1 MSAGLPVPGGDPA
14 QLQSLADELEV
25 LGIETGNLGG
35 STRQTGT
42 SIVESSDWTGDGAT
56 SFSGFAE
63 NLGQGVS
70 GAEGPFS
77 NMASAVREY
86 AGYLTTAQQKVQAY
100 NSLAE
105 TIQTNGSPGGALL
118 ADAENAGQAAM
129 SAVQDLN
136 DAGTRAAATVT
147 SESDSLQGLFGSG
160 SAGSWISSQPALGTD
175 FLPPGVFGQP
185 GDPIP
190 PESGGDIID
199 WIPPDPVGGK
209 IIDPVPPDIGGGS
222 IIDPVPPDIGGGAEI
237 YPLPPVTGPLI
248 NYDRESGDEGP
259 AQGGVAQPGTTG
271 TGPGFDSEGQPTP
284 DDNVNN
290 YIRPPVEGDT
300 NYQVFDPNDKG
311 ITITDIDKVNNG
323 TLIEEK
329 SFTGANTQA
338 QNEAWVQRQ
347 IVPKLDKYVEARQY
361 MPGYENAPLGVDL
374 TEGANP
380 QLQQAVTQAVDNWK
394 QAHPGVPVT
403 VQWGNP

>member
-1 MSAGLPVPGGDPA
+1 MNAGLPVPGGDPA

-25 LGIETGNLGG
+25 LGMETGNLGG
-35 STRQTGT
+35 STRQAGT
-42 SIVESSDWTGDGAT
+42 SIVESSDWTGEGAT

-86 AGYLTTAQQKVQAY
+86 AGFLTTAQQKVQTY

-105 TIQTNGSPGGALL
+105 AIQANGSPGGALL

-136 DAGTRAAATVT
+136 EAGTRAAATVT

-160 SAGSWISSQPALGTD
+160 PAGTWISSQPVLGTD
-175 FLPPGVFGQP
+175 FLPPGVFGEP

-190 PESGGDIID
+190 PESGGSIID
-199 WIPPDPVGGK
+199 WIPPDPVGGD

-222 IIDPVPPDIGGGAEI
+222 IIDPVPPDIGGGPEI
-237 YPLPPVTGPLI
+237 YPLPPVMGPLI
-248 NYDRESGDEGP
+248 NYDQEQDNEGTQSGI
-259 AQGGVAQPGTTG
+259 AQPGTTG
-271 TGPGFDSEGQPTP
+271 TGRGFDSEGQPTP

-300 NYQVFDPNDKG
+300 NYQVFDPYDKG
-311 ITITDIDKVNNG
+311 TTITDIDKVSGG
-323 TLIEEK
+323 TLVEEK
-329 SFTGANTQA
+329 SFTGASTQA

-347 IVPKLDKYVEARQY
+347 IIPKLDRYVEARQY

-374 TEGANP
+374 TDGANP

-394 QAHPGVPVT
+394 QANPGVPVT
-403 VQWGNP
+403 VQWGNS